1 MSIPGGLRGIGLR
14 FSINQISI
22 SLFPCIFISLDFSL
36 TFSLTVQIME
46 QFCIKVSRLQTNTGF
61 LCPFS
66 FLLILLM
73 SSPSILLT
81 SLLCFCDFDD
91 VLWLLTNLTT
101 SSWLNTFPYLDLP
114 EVSVFLSIM
123 VRQTA
128 QFYIGCSL
136 MDHLCTVSGFHLSLA
151 FCRMHVYSWREIYT
165 YTFIG
170 QIKTVRQKVP
180 VDISELTF
188 IVVNARLFAICCL
201 ILIFIRILFN
211 IVLNGWIVI
220 SRRISTR
227 IEPRWWFKRH
237 CIKLILS
244 GGCFS
249 TIWSYDLWLWD
260 TFILFIFWLICS
272 WFSPWFANRYIKF
285 SYVFPICN
293 MAGDVSNGIVNTGA
307 LIEMLVCTFPFC

>member
-36 TFSLTVQIME
+36 TFFLTVQIME

-66 FLLILLM
+66 FLLILPM
-73 SSPSILLT
+73 SSPSI
-81 SLLCFCDFDD
+81 F
-91 VLWLLTNLTT
+91 
-101 SSWLNTFPYLDLP
+101 
-114 EVSVFLSIM
+114 
-123 VRQTA
+123 
-128 QFYIGCSL
+128 
-136 MDHLCTVSGFHLSLA
+136 CTVSGFHLSLA

-180 VDISELTF
+180 VDIYELTF

-201 ILIFIRILFN
+201 ILIFIRILLN

-237 CIKLILS
+237 CIKLIRS
-244 GGCFS
+244 DGCFS
-249 TIWSYDLWLWD
+249 TIWPYDLWLWD

-272 WFSPWFANRYIKF
+272 WFSSWFANRYIKF